1 MNLLKHVKLFTY
13 FVIIYFAIIVIGIST
28 YGMIKFYKIPIYRSS
43 NLIASLPLL
52 LWYLIGIYLTGW
64 TAYSCSR
71 KAKLILNN
79 SK

>member
-1 MNLLKHVKLFTY
+1 MTLINHVKLFTY

-28 YGMIKFYKIPIYRSS
+28 YGMIKFYEIPIYGSRD
-43 NLIASLPLL
+43 LIVSLSLL

-64 TAYSCSR
+64 TAYNCSR
-71 KAKLILNN
+71 KAKLILNS